1 MGAIGGPGGQR
12 RWYDCLDYDLG
23 MDPSALLD
31 GSAYLQSL
39 RDDRAVYI
47 YGERVPDVTAHAAFR
62 NAGRSIARLY
72 DSLHDPAQ
80 RDALTAVDA
89 LGNRTHKFFKPSCSP
104 QELAEAREAIAVWSR
119 MSYGFMGR
127 TPDYKASFMASM
139 AANPEFYAPFDS
151 NAMAW
156 YRKYSSQ
163 CLFLN
168 HVLVNPPVDRNRP
181 VHEVEDVFVHVV
193 KERDDGIMVSGA
205 KMLATG
211 SALTHA
217 TFVAQNSA
225 VTLDKEKAKDF
236 AIVFFAPMDSP
247 GAKLICRPS
256 YEMNARSPFD
266 YPLSSRFDENDA
278 VMIFDNVFVPWEN
291 LLLYRDPERVNAFYP
306 ESRFV
311 NRFTLQA
318 GTRLTVKLEMM
329 AGLFAKAIATNGTDA
344 FRGVQAAFGEILAW
358 RHMLRAMTTA
368 MCLDP
373 EPAPGGTVVPKA
385 EFAATIKMFASECW
399 PQIRH
404 IFEKQLAGSLLVA
417 PSGAEDLKNPELR
430 PLIDKYYRGSS
441 SAAEER
447 VKLFKLIWDAIG
459 TEFGA
464 RHELYEINYSGN
476 HEQVRMDVVKFS
488 QRNKLVDQFVAMA
501 ESCMSDYDL
510 EGWRDSAW
518 SAGDPG

>member
-1 MGAIGGPGGQR
+1 MIR
-12 RWYDCLDYDLG
+12 
-23 MDPSALLD
+23 MLD
-31 GSAYLQSL
+31 GPAYLETL
-39 RDDRAVYI
+39 RDNRAVYI
-47 YGERVPDVTAHAAFR
+47 YGERVADVTTHAAFR

-72 DSLHDPAQ
+72 DALHDPK
-80 RDALTAVDA
+80 RLDALTTADA
-89 LGNRTHKFFKPSCSP
+89 FGERTHKFFKPSCSA
-104 QELAEAREAIAVWSR
+104 QELLEAREAIAIWAR
-119 MSYGFMGR
+119 LSYGFMGR
-127 TPDYKASFMASM
+127 TPDYKAAFMASM
-139 AANPEFYAPFDS
+139 AANPEFYAPFDGS
-151 NAMAW
+151 ATAW

-168 HVLVNPPVDRNRP
+168 HVLINPPVDRNRP

-193 KERDDGIMVSGA
+193 KERDDGIVVSGA

-225 VTLDKEKAKDF
+225 VTLDKDKAKDF
-236 AIVFFAPMDSP
+236 AIVFIAPMDSP

-256 YEMNARSPFD
+256 YEINAHSPFD
-266 YPLSSRFDENDA
+266 HPLSSRFDENDA

-291 LLLYRDPERVNAFYP
+291 LLVYRDPEKVNAFYP

-318 GTRLTVKLEMM
+318 ATRLTVKLEMM

-358 RHMLRAMTTA
+358 RHLMHAITTA

-385 EFAATIKMFASECW
+385 EYAATSRLFASECW
-399 PQIRH
+399 PTIRR

-417 PSGAEDLKNPELR
+417 PSSFKDLKNEELR

-441 SAAEER
+441 GSAEER

-488 QRNKLVDQFVAMA
+488 GRNNLVEQFKEMA
-501 ESCMSDYDL
+501 ESCMAEYDL
-510 EGWRDSAW
+510 DGWNDSTW
-518 SAGDPG
+518 LFDE